1 MSASLHVLIA
11 GAGIG
16 GLTAARALLNGGHR
30 VTLIERAHELGEVGA
45 GLQLSPNVTRILDD
59 LGLLERV
66 SRHAMM
72 PDFLTVRRGRDGAE
86 LMRMPLGAVAES
98 RWRAPSLVIHR
109 ANLQK
114 VLLESVLSSIRAEIV
129 TGTQVLG
136 FATTANG
143 VQVGAQQGNANVRFD
158 GDLLIGADGLHSA
171 VRSQLGLGGA
181 DVPIYSG
188 RTAWRALL
196 PAHLA
201 PPMALRYATNLWLG
215 PRAHLVHYPLRE
227 AEVVNIVAIVEDSW
241 RGADESTYW
250 YEVGDAAHISARF
263 SRWHKDA
270 RDLIGAVERWRRWPL
285 FDRNPVPRWS
295 LDRVVLLGD
304 AAHPV
309 LPFLAQG
316 SCLAIEDAGVLANAI
331 ARHEGD
337 VNAAIRNYEER
348 RITRA
353 AEIRI
358 ASRRQGTIY
367 HMSGLP
373 AIARDLVM
381 RNTPANRLHAR
392 MDWVYNYKV

>member
-1 MSASLHVLIA
+1 M
-11 GAGIG
+11 
-16 GLTAARALLNGGHR
+16 
-30 VTLIERAHELGEVGA
+30 
-45 GLQLSPNVTRILDD
+45 
-59 LGLLERV
+59 
-66 SRHAMM
+66 
-72 PDFLTVRRGRDGAE
+72 
-86 LMRMPLGAVAES
+86 
-98 RWRAPSLVIHR
+98 
-109 ANLQK
+109 
-114 VLLESVLSSIRAEIV
+114 
-129 TGTQVLG
+129 
-136 FATTANG
+136 
-143 VQVGAQQGNANVRFD
+143 
-158 GDLLIGADGLHSA
+158 
-171 VRSQLGLGGA
+171 
-181 DVPIYSG
+181 
-188 RTAWRALL
+188 
-196 PAHLA
+196 
-201 PPMALRYATNLWLG
+201 
-215 PRAHLVHYPLRE
+215 HYPLRE

-250 YEVGDAAHISARF
+250 YEVGDAAHIRARF

-337 VNAAIRNYEER
+337 VNAAIRNYEKR

-353 AEIRI
+353 AEIRV

-373 AIARDLVM
+373 SIARDLVM